1 MMNQLKNTKPHL
13 TAAAAAAAALLA
25 AASFG
30 LGGCASHSDT
40 LAKNQRDAGDTFLAP
55 DEVSEVA
62 RLNDMQI
69 AAGSRTDST
78 LRAYHFRR
86 GALNSLGRQKLDRML
101 AANEADATDADGED
115 GDEMVVYLDVA
126 AGASASEESAKRL
139 SSARQDAVTDYLMS
153 RGLTEDMFRIEMGHN
168 PDDTFLASSA
178 TAKADAEAGGAAPA
192 APAPG
197 GMTTK

>member
-1 MMNQLKNTKPHL
+1 MTQLKHIKAHL
-13 TAAAAAAAALLA
+13 SAAALLA
-25 AASFG
+25 VAATFG
-30 LGGCASHSDT
+30 LGGCSSHRAT
-40 LAKNQRDAGDTFLAP
+40 LARNEADAGDTFLAP

-78 LRAYHFRR
+78 LRACHFRH

-101 AANEADATDADGED
+101 AANEADATDAGGED
-115 GDEMVVYLDVA
+115 GDEMVVYLDAA
-126 AGASASEESAKRL
+126 AGASASEEAAKRL
-139 SSARQDAVTDYLMS
+139 SGARQDAVTDYLMS

-178 TAKADAEAGGAAPA
+178 TAKADAEVGGAAPA